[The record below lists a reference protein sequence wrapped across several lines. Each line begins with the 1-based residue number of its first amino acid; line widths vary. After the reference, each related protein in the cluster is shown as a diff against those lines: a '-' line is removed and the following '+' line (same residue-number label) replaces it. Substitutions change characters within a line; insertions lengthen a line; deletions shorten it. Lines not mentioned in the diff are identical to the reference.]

1 MNGAPFNGLFL
12 CEWSSIVGRCDV
24 LWRHNGVHWRGRCGP
39 VGSNETEEPIA
50 NFHPVAAIVS
60 SAEWRPLKPDA
71 LLFSLSKTKKKTGGQ
86 IDAESY
92 REFLLGFPEFRWELL
107 GTFFLRI
114 TWSCLESAVV
124 ASLTAVALVVP
135 EFDQLGRAKN
145 KWSPFS
151 LRRNDIQ
158 LKQDDGKKR
167 ERKNYRS
174 TRKWSRLSFF
184 FCSSCSRAQFPD
196 RFSKSK
202 TKQ

>member
-1 MNGAPFNGLFL
+1 MAFFCVNDHRLSADVTCYGDTMASIDAAVAVQLDPMKLKSRSPTFIPSPPLFHPL
-12 CEWSSIVGRCDV
+12 
-24 LWRHNGVHWRGRCGP
+24 NGVRWNRMPFCSRWAKRKKNRRPNRCRVLPG
-39 VGSNETEEPIA
+39 VFTGFSR
-50 NFHPVAAIVS
+50 VS
-60 SAEWRPLKPDA
+60 
-71 LLFSLSKTKKKTGGQ
+71 
-86 IDAESY
+86 
-92 REFLLGFPEFRWELL
+92 LGL
-107 GTFFLRI
+107 FFLRI

-196 RFSKSK
+196 RFPKSK